1 MAHLEGERRAQYVA
15 GMFARISRRYDLL
28 NALMSGGRHH
38 AWRRMAVDMALD
50 GREHATPTPN
60 PQPPTPSAALD
71 VASGTGDF
79 ALELARRPSVGEVVG
94 VDFVPEMLSVAQR
107 KAVGLVSFVVADAH
121 ALPFGDDSFVFATV
135 GFGARNFVDL
145 PKAIQE
151 MVRALGPG
159 GRLAIL
165 EIVRVDGNSP
175 LALAFRLYF
184 RYVTPWLGTLFARDR
199 EAYTYL
205 PKSAEGFLSAD
216 ELASELE
223 NGGLKVVST
232 RKVALGS
239 VAIVVG
245 EKKALASDHT

>member
-1 MAHLEGERRAQYVA
+1 MAHLEGGRRARYVA

-28 NALMSGGRHH
+28 NTLMSGGRHH

-50 GREHATPTPN
+50 DIEPPN
-60 PQPPTPSAALD
+60 PQPLTPSGRPALD

-121 ALPFGDDSFVFATV
+121 ALPFGDNSFVFATV
-135 GFGARNFVDL
+135 GFGARNFVDV

-151 MVRALGPG
+151 MVRVLGPG

-216 ELASELE
+216 ELAMALSD
-223 NGGLKVVST
+223 GGLEVVST

-239 VAIVVG
+239 VAIMVG
-245 EKKALASDHT
+245 EKSRS